1 MAVTYRSQ
9 QERDQDREARAQA
22 REERIATYGTN
33 TPNVNDRRRLE
44 AMQRGAAIEKEIK
57 ESGGSIPLDGMSLTG
72 QPISTLGM
80 TNSDRMTAQNRM
92 VDYQQKEAK
101 RQAPLKQFERDIN
114 RSVAFGA
121 ESNLL
126 TPEGR
131 TRAMKQAVKAGM
143 SYQDADA
150 AVQGA
155 FDFLNKRYGKKDTTL
170 PEQYGPPKALANAA
184 ATGAAT
190 TSTPTTTPTT
200 PEQQT
205 AGQFIAESLAEDIGL
220 GEGGR
225 NPILQ
230 SAQGGKL
237 VSDLMRAYSAK
248 TTKEL
253 GELLKKSGGKGLA
266 ELGADSKKLLE
277 EYERA
282 KKAANNMQQMGKG
295 ASVGS
300 PLAKGMQTTADA
312 ATAAASKADEALAAT
327 QAGANVKGA
336 QRAADTAD
344 KIAKGKVVKGLG
356 RLGAIATVAE
366 PVLEYFDYQQN
377 PELLDAKMEQI
388 LERNEQG
395 LLPTVGAAARDVT
408 PVPAQVFNPNY
419 SPVGTLA
426 ATIGAPLEAFNR
438 LKLAEGEL
446 AAQQMLAERAKEKA
460 DAVSRERKK
469 IVSDEDY
476 MAMSVKERREVS
488 KQAAEALKASE
499 AVRKLQILERRRQS
513 K

>member
-1 MAVTYRSQ
+1 MAVRYRSQ
-9 QERDQDREARAQA
+9 QERDQDRDARTQA
-22 REERIATYGTN
+22 REGRIATYGTN
-33 TPNVNDRRRLE
+33 IPNVNDRRARE
-44 AMQRGAAIEKEIK
+44 AMDRGALIAQEIEER
-57 ESGGSIPLDGMSLTG
+57 GGSLPMDGMNEVG

-80 TNSDRMTAQNRM
+80 TDSEKFFAVGRMQDAQRRAE
-92 VDYQQKEAK
+92 KE
-101 RQAPLKQFERDIN
+101 QAPLKQFEKDIN
-114 RSVAFGA
+114 TSVAFGG
-121 ESNLL
+121 ESALL
-126 TPEGR
+126 SPEGR

-155 FDFLNKRYGKKDTTL
+155 FDFLNKKYGKKDTTP

-237 VSDLMRAYSAK
+237 VSDLMRAYNAK

-282 KKAANNMQQMGKG
+282 KKAAMNMQQMGKG

-312 ATAAASKADEALAAT
+312 ATAAASKADEALAAV
-327 QAGANVKGA
+327 QAGAKVKGV
-336 QRAADTAD
+336 QKAADTAG

-356 RLGAIATVAE
+356 RLGAIASVAE
-366 PVLEYFDYQQN
+366 PVLEYFNYQQN
-377 PELLDAKMEQI
+377 PELLDAKIEQI

-476 MAMSVKERREVS
+476 MAMSPEERREVS
-488 KQAAEALKASE
+488 KQAAEALKAAE